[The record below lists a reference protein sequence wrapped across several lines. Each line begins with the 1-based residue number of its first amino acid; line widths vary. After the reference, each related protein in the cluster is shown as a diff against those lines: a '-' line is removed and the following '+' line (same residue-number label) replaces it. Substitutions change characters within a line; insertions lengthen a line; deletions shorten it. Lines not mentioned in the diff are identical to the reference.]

1 MLLQIPRENI
11 ENHYIL
17 SLKPRL
23 NKGNCVTF
31 LNIYSN
37 LKPELTWKKWGKAS
51 VQAPDNCT
59 CWQRETIIN
68 IHKLQKPIYSITFFI
83 ISSKLV
89 NHVPILRAHKFLTVS
104 IKLTKY
110 QFLEHISTLLILVF
124 TLHTFF
130 KIVTYCMSLY
140 LMPATVQLLYVIP
153 FLDFIFV
160 KKLYVMPF
168 IFQNSSRRCTKR
180 CMCFRNQAHDQEIR
194 NLKFFNLALMLVSSC
209 NYRTRF
215 ILLNYDAPNAYI
227 LYLHVYFWVSFF
239 HTRIYF

>member
-1 MLLQIPRENI
+1 MSPFLTYTQT
-11 ENHYIL
+11 
-17 SLKPRL
+17 L
-23 NKGNCVTF
+23 N
-31 LNIYSN
+31 LNW
-37 LKPELTWKKWGKAS
+37 PGKKWGKTS

-68 IHKLQKPIYSITFFI
+68 IHKLQKPIYIITFFI

-89 NHVPILRAHKFLTVS
+89 NQVPILRAHKFLTVS
-104 IKLTKY
+104 IRLTKY

-140 LMPATVQLLYVIP
+140 IMSATVQLLYVIP

-180 CMCFRNQAHDQEIR
+180 CMCFRNQD
-194 NLKFFNLALMLVSSC
+194 
-209 NYRTRF
+209 
-215 ILLNYDAPNAYI
+215 
-227 LYLHVYFWVSFF
+227 
-239 HTRIYF
+239 